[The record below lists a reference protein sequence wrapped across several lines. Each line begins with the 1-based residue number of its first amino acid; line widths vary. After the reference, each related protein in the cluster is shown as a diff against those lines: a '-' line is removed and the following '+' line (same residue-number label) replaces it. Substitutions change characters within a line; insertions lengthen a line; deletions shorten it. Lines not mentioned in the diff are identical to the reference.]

1 MKRDTLMQDLP
12 TESDLADGPSRSIG
26 FLIGCLL
33 LSSWFWGVAYP
44 RTAANDSQAQVT
56 GGTEQMQA
64 QAKSGADS
72 AQVSKLAALK
82 AGNDR
87 RNWRNRESLYY
98 KRNWGVEIIGV
109 KPVSSGYML
118 EFSYRVLDPD
128 KVKLLND
135 RKSKAYLRD
144 EASGTVLAVPAMEN
158 VGELRSGS
166 APELDRI
173 YFMIFGNPGKLVK
186 SGSRVSIIVGDFHVD
201 GVIVD

>member
-1 MKRDTLMQDLP
+1 MLKSTTKD
-12 TESDLADGPSRSIG
+12 AGPSRSIG
-26 FLIGCLL
+26 FRIGCLL

-56 GGTEQMQA
+56 GGAEQTQA
-64 QAKSGADS
+64 QAKSGAAKSGADS